1 MTDTDKTKEQLVQE
15 LEMLRARV
23 AELEQIEV
31 EHKRVGEAL
40 QASETRY
47 RRLFETAK
55 DGILILDA
63 DTGRIADVNPFLID
77 MLGYSH
83 EDFMGKTLWEI
94 GPFKD
99 IGASRSAFADLQS
112 KEYIRYEDLPLE
124 TKDGR
129 RVDVEFVSNV
139 YLVDH
144 KRVIQCNIRDITER
158 VLAEQA
164 LRQLNAELQTRNEE
178 LDAFDHTVAHDLNN
192 PLSLVVGFAE
202 ALECDYADMTRAE
215 ASLHLNSIVRSAH
228 RMSRIIDE
236 LLLLAGVRR
245 AQVQVGLLD
254 MAGIVDEA
262 CQRLADV
269 IEHSQAKMVL
279 PDMSA
284 WPAAL
289 GHAGWIVEVWVNYLG
304 NAIKYGGQPPYVKLG
319 AEAQPDGMVRFWVHD
334 NGNGLTPED
343 QARLFTPFTRL
354 NQVRATGHGLGLS
367 IVKRIVEKLGGQVG
381 VESDGVPG
389 QGSSFFFTLPSAVN
403 PTTSIADKAD
413 RLLDAAKITEGGIQ
427 AGG

>member
-63 DTGRIADVNPFLID
+63 DTGKIADVNPFLID

-83 EDFMGKTLWEI
+83 EDLSGKTLWEI

-99 IGASRSAFADLQS
+99 IGASRSAFTDLQS

-144 KRVIQCNIRDITER
+144 KRVIQCNIRDITKR

-164 LRQLNAELQTRNEE
+164 VRQFNTELQARNEE
-178 LDAFDHTVAHDLNN
+178 LDAFDHTVAHDLKG
-192 PLSLVVGFAE
+192 PLSVVVGFSE
-202 ALECDYADMTRAE
+202 TLENDYAGLSREEVRRHLHTIARNTRT
-215 ASLHLNSIVRSAH
+215 
-228 RMSRIIDE
+228 MGRIIDE
-236 LLLLAGVRR
+236 LLLLAGVRKAQ
-245 AQVQVGLLD
+245 AQVGPLD
-254 MAGIVDEA
+254 MPHIVDEA
-262 CQRLADV
+262 RLRISELIEECQAE
-269 IEHSQAKMVL
+269 IVL
-279 PDMSA
+279 PEASA
-284 WPAAL
+284 WPVAL
-289 GHAGWIVEVWVNYLG
+289 GHAGWIVEVWANYLS
-304 NAIKYGGQPPYVKLG
+304 NSIKYGGQPPCVKLG
-319 AEAQPDGMVRFWVHD
+319 AEAQPDGMVRFWVRD
-334 NGNGLTPED
+334 NGHGLSSEE

-354 NQVRATGHGLGLS
+354 DQVRAKGHGLGLS
-367 IVKRIVEKLGGQVG
+367 IVRRIVEKLGGQVG
-381 VESDGVPG
+381 VESLVG
-389 QGSSFFFTLPSAVN
+389 QGSSFFFTLPGAVSPTILTAAESA
-403 PTTSIADKAD
+403 P
-413 RLLDAAKITEGGIQ
+413 
-427 AGG
+427 

>member
-15 LEMLRARV
+15 LEILRARV
-23 AELEQIEV
+23 AELEQVEV

-63 DTGRIADVNPFLID
+63 DTGKIADVNPFLID

-83 EDFMGKTLWEI
+83 EDLSGKTLWEI

-99 IGASRSAFADLQS
+99 IGASRSAFTDLQS

-144 KRVIQCNIRDITER
+144 KRVIQCNIRDITKR

-164 LRQLNAELQTRNEE
+164 VRQFNTELQARNEE
-178 LDAFDHTVAHDLNN
+178 LDAFAHTVAHDLKG
-192 PLSLVVGFAE
+192 PLSVVVGFSE
-202 ALECDYADMTRAE
+202 TLENDYTGLSREEVRRHLHTIARNTRT
-215 ASLHLNSIVRSAH
+215 
-228 RMSRIIDE
+228 MGRIIDE
-236 LLLLAGVRR
+236 LLLLAGVRKAQ
-245 AQVQVGLLD
+245 AQVGPLD
-254 MAGIVDEA
+254 MANIVDEA
-262 CQRLADV
+262 RLRISELIEECQAE
-269 IEHSQAKMVL
+269 IVL
-279 PDMSA
+279 PEASA
-284 WPAAL
+284 WPVAL
-289 GHAGWIVEVWVNYLG
+289 GHAGWIVEVWANYLS
-304 NAIKYGGQPPYVKLG
+304 NSIKYGGQPPCVKLG
-319 AEAQPDGMVRFWVHD
+319 AEAQPDGMVRFWVRD
-334 NGNGLTPED
+334 NGHGLSSEE

-354 NQVRATGHGLGLS
+354 DQVRAKGHGLGLS
-367 IVKRIVEKLGGQVG
+367 IVRRIVEKLGGQVG
-381 VESDGVPG
+381 VESLVG
-389 QGSSFFFTLPSAVN
+389 QGSSFFFTLPGAVSPTILTAAESA
-403 PTTSIADKAD
+403 P
-413 RLLDAAKITEGGIQ
+413 
-427 AGG
+427 

>member
-23 AELEQIEV
+23 AELEQVEV

-63 DTGRIADVNPFLID
+63 DTGKIADVNPFLIA

-83 EDFMGKTLWEI
+83 EDFMGKALWEI

-139 YLVDH
+139 YRVDH

-158 VLAEQA
+158 ALAEQA
-164 LRQLNAELQTRNEE
+164 VRQSNTELQARNEE
-178 LDAFDHTVAHDLNN
+178 LDAFDHTVAHDLKG
-192 PLSLVVGFAE
+192 PLSLVVGFSE
-202 ALECDYADMTRAE
+202 ALENDYPGLSRE
-215 ASLHLNSIVRSAH
+215 EVRRHLHTIARSAWT
-228 RMSRIIDE
+228 MGRIIDE
-236 LLLLAGVRR
+236 LLLLAGVRKTQ
-245 AQVQVGLLD
+245 ATVSPLD
-254 MAGIVDEA
+254 MANIVDEA
-262 CQRLADV
+262 RLRLSDLIEECQAE
-269 IEHSQAKMVL
+269 IVL
-279 PDMSA
+279 PEASA
-284 WPAAL
+284 WPVAL
-289 GHAGWIVEVWVNYLG
+289 GHAEWIVEVWANYLS
-304 NAIKYGGQPPYVKLG
+304 NSIKYGGQPPCVKLG
-319 AEAQPDGMVRFWVHD
+319 AEAQPDGMVRFWVRD
-334 NGNGLTPED
+334 NGHGLSSEE

-354 NQVRATGHGLGLS
+354 DQVRAKGHGLGLS
-367 IVKRIVEKLGGQVG
+367 IVRRIVEKLGGQVG
-381 VESDGVPG
+381 VESLVG
-389 QGSSFFFTLPSAVN
+389 QGSSFFFTLPGAVSPTLLTAAESA
-403 PTTSIADKAD
+403 P
-413 RLLDAAKITEGGIQ
+413 
-427 AGG
+427 

>member
-1 MTDTDKTKEQLVQE
+1 MTDTDETKEQLVQE
-15 LEMLRARV
+15 LEILRARV

-31 EHKRVGEAL
+31 ERKRVEEAL

-63 DTGRIADVNPFLID
+63 DTGKIADVNPFLID
-77 MLGYSH
+77 MLCYSH
-83 EDFMGKTLWEI
+83 EDLTGKTLWEI
-94 GPFKD
+94 GAFKD
-99 IGASRSAFADLQS
+99 IGASRSAFAELQS
-112 KEYIRYEDLPLE
+112 QEYIRYEDLPLE

-158 VLAEQA
+158 ILAEQA
-164 LRQLNAELQTRNEE
+164 LRQVNAELQARNEE
-178 LDAFDHTVAHDLNN
+178 LDTFAHTVAHDLNN
-192 PLSLVVGFAE
+192 PLSLVVGLSE
-202 ALECDYADMTRAE
+202 ALENDYTGLSREQVQRHLHTIACNTRT
-215 ASLHLNSIVRSAH
+215 
-228 RMSRIIDE
+228 MGRIIDE
-236 LLLLAGVRR
+236 LLLLAEVRKM
-245 AQVQVGLLD
+245 QVQVSLLD

-289 GHAGWIVEVWVNYLG
+289 GHVGWIVEVWANYLE
-304 NAIKYGGQPPYVKLG
+304 NAIKYGGQPPEVELG
-319 AEAQPDGMVRFWVHD
+319 AEAQPDGMARFWVHD
-334 NGNGLTPED
+334 NGSGLTPED
-343 QARLFTPFTRL
+343 QAQLFTPFTRL
-354 NQVRATGHGLGLS
+354 NQVRAKGHGLGLS
-367 IVKRIVEKLGGQVG
+367 IVRRIVEKLGGQVG
-381 VESDGVPG
+381 VESLVG
-389 QGSSFFFTLPSAVN
+389 QGSSFFFTLPGEVS
-403 PTTSIADKAD
+403 PTEP
-413 RLLDAAKITEGGIQ
+413 ITET
-427 AGG
+427 